1 VVLVWYDKSMAGVPQ
16 GDGIRCG
23 GACSGERVP
32 LKVPRRFSGQALRQF
47 DCTHRKQRSGQATLS
62 FILLVGGIVLEVAI
76 AGSFATY
83 FLSSSGLG
91 ERLSARAFTTAEA
104 GIRDAQMR
112 ITRNK
117 EFAQSGPV
125 SYSIGVGIDGVS
137 VDVSRSTLDS
147 TNYVFTATSTGTA
160 VSRSRRLVAVLVVNR
175 ETGLVQLQSLAEV
188 SF

>member
-1 VVLVWYDKSMAGVPQ
+1 MEEVAQKKYA
-16 GDGIRCG
+16 
-23 GACSGERVP
+23 
-32 LKVPRRFSGQALRQF
+32 
-47 DCTHRKQRSGQATLS
+47 GQATLS

-83 FLSSSGLG
+83 FLSASGLG

-112 ITRNK
+112 IARDK

-137 VDVSRSTLDS
+137 VAVSRDTSNATS
-147 TNYVFTATSTGTA
+147 YVFTATSTGTA
-160 VSRSRRLVAVLVVNR
+160 VNRSRRLVAVMVVNR
-175 ETGLVQLQSLAEV
+175 ETGLAQLQSIQEV
-188 SF
+188 PF